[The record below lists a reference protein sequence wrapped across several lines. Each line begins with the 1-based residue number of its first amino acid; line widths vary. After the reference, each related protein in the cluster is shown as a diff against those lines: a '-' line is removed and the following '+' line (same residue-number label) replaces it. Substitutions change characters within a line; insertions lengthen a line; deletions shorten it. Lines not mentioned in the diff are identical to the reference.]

1 MIDLNHAVVPIE
13 ENGDNLSEPIVAES
27 TMAGTLMEPSRAQGG
42 AGGCSIDEIRV
53 SGGENQPVEGSI
65 VDRGIIGEVDVGGVS
80 SLGYEAEENGRTS
93 LLERSLG
100 GNEEGGVIADEKR
113 DEDGGDINMM
123 NLVVDLNSRDNELNL
138 VDGVRELSDDLPG
151 NGHGGVDG
159 VDSNSNQD
167 AIVKEHATDVE
178 QQEHIKREPFGEER
192 RDEKDGEFHVSDLVW
207 GKVRSH
213 PWWPGQIFDTSAA
226 SKKAM
231 KYSKKHGFLVAY
243 FGDQTFAW
251 NDASRIKPFRMHF
264 SEMGKQSNSD
274 TFWHAVNSALDEV
287 ARRVEFGLACS
298 CLSDEAYGKIKTQ
311 VIANAGICKESNR
324 RDGGDSFSSAVSF
337 MPEKF
342 IHYLKALAHAP
353 SGGTDRLEFV
363 IARAQLLAFN
373 RWKGYDQLLVVRLRH
388 GSLENAAD
396 IPALVTE
403 KNSDTV
409 PASKDEEQASS
420 GKGKSHVQNSS
431 SRKRKQVSSNSG
443 FPNKKERCL
452 LDLLSNSSSSLAEK
466 AEENASGKI
475 FPLSS
480 GKKRKAGEFKSN
492 DSKVSS
498 RKTGISPGTVDGSS
512 PRRLLKIGER
522 ISRIASQFS
531 GSSPVSPVLK
541 FNGKKS
547 QKNIGD
553 NSRNPAR
560 APPQVSAPN
569 TKKSGRVMVVPEK
582 YPPVREM
589 LSQLCL
595 AATDPLSGYG
605 VLISIAR
612 FFPDFR
618 NSICLENSYLQNDK
632 GSNGKVSAK
641 QRVKNLTKSEH
652 TETFGFEGMED
663 SYWTDRIIQS
673 NPEEQV
679 LFETEAA
686 AEGVLTAERAALDSS
701 PKSEFKQK
709 AAVPNLGPE
718 AGKDEKSIEYSPTV
732 LILNFK
738 DLDSLPSKENLNQI
752 FTRFGPLIESETEV
766 LKKRKRAKVVFK
778 RSCDADTAFSSAGK
792 FETFGP
798 SLVTYTLTPRKASTT
813 RATNRKAGNAV

>member
-13 ENGDNLSEPIVAES
+13 ENGDNLSEPIGAES
-27 TMAGTLMEPSRAQGG
+27 TTAGTLMEPSRAQGG
-42 AGGCSIDEIRV
+42 AGGCSVDEIRA
-53 SGGENQPVEGSI
+53 SGGENEPVQGSI
-65 VDRGIIGEVDVGGVS
+65 VDRGITGEVDVGGVS

-100 GNEEGGVIADEKR
+100 GNEEGGIIADEKR
-113 DEDGGDINMM
+113 DEDGGDINTM
-123 NLVVDLNSRDNELNL
+123 NLVVDLNSRDDELNL
-138 VDGVRELSDDLPG
+138 VDGVEEFFDDLPG
-151 NGHGGVDG
+151 NGHDG

-167 AIVKEHATDVE
+167 AVVKEQAINVE
-178 QQEHIKREPFGEER
+178 QPEHIEREPFGEER

-231 KYSKKHGFLVAY
+231 KYSKKDGFLVAY

-251 NDASRIKPFRMHF
+251 NDASRLKPFRMHF
-264 SEMGKQSNSD
+264 SQMGKQSNSD

-298 CLSDEAYGKIKTQ
+298 CISNEAYGKIKTQ
-311 VIANAGICKESNR
+311 VIANAGICKESSR
-324 RDGGDSFSSAVSF
+324 RDGGDSFSSAASF
-337 MPEKF
+337 MPENF

-373 RWKGYDQLLVVRLRH
+373 RWKGYDQLPVVRLRH

-452 LDLLSNSSSSLAEK
+452 LDLMSNSSSSSADK
-466 AEENASGKI
+466 AEENAIKI

-480 GKKRKAGEFKSN
+480 GKKRKAGQFKSN
-492 DSKVSS
+492 DSKVRG
-498 RKTGISPGTVDGSS
+498 RKTGLSPGTVDASS
-512 PRRLLKIGER
+512 PRKLLKIGER
-522 ISRIASQFS
+522 IRRIASQFS
-531 GSSPVSPVLK
+531 GSSPVLK

-553 NSRNPAR
+553 NSRNTAR

-569 TKKSGRVMVVPEK
+569 TKKFGRVMVVPEK

-612 FFPDFR
+612 FFSDFR

-632 GSNGKVSAK
+632 GSNGKVSTK
-641 QRVKNLTKSEH
+641 QRVKNLSKSEH

-679 LFETEAA
+679 LFEPEAA
-686 AEGVLTAERAALDSS
+686 AVEGMLTAEQDSALDSS
-701 PKSEFKQK
+701 PKSESKQE

-718 AGKDEKSIEYSPTV
+718 AEKQADHLDEKSIEYSPTV

-738 DLDSLPSKENLNQI
+738 DLDSLPSKASLNQI

-798 SLVTYTLTPRKASTT
+798 SLVTYTLTPRKAST